1 MPSARNRPRETNSG
15 PPEMPPPDALFS
27 GAFSFDPADPI
38 YAEHFPGFPVVPGSV
53 VISAFLQAGQAAAPG
68 MKGVEV
74 QNFKFRTFITPGGY
88 AYRLERRGDDLQ
100 CRLFPPGAGGSRPLV
115 TGTIRLQPAPEA
127 SAAGEG

>member
-1 MPSARNRPRETNSG
+1 MPSERNRPREADPG
-15 PPEMPPPDALFS
+15 PPEAPRPEALFS

-68 MKGVEV
+68 MKAIEV
-74 QNFKFRTFITPGGY
+74 RDFKFRTFISPGGY
-88 AYRLERRGDDLQ
+88 TYRLERRGDDLR
-100 CRLFPPGAGGSRPLV
+100 CRLFPPGAGSGRPLV
-115 TGTIRLQPAPEA
+115 TGTIRFQPAPEA